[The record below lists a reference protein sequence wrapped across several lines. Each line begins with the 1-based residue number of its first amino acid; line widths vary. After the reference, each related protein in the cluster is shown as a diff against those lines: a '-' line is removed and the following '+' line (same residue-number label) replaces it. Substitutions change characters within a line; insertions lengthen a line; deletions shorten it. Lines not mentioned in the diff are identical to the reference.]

1 MEGSC
6 PLSEILNFS
15 SSEIKGWL
23 ENQTSPIF
31 ISFHTKAKK
40 LRDEMIRAL
49 ENLANASK
57 MLQESSRK
65 EIEEGNMKPYG
76 RARGLNKL
84 AHLFLERIR
93 QIEVPEQVSCASLLE
108 FARETQ
114 EAFVFTEVDVK
125 NWFPRI
131 SPFFAFDREE
141 FLTVF
146 GKAKESLKGIN
157 DLLTKECVKIKT
169 LEETFQHIDGLKT
182 LEEQLVNLNKQK
194 KKSEDEKALFE
205 KEIVETQ
212 QRMADLKSEGGISQL
227 DEIDMKIEALSM
239 EVKHSLQHLQ
249 KPFIKLQSLRLHGE
263 VSSLTPEEFNKLNR
277 YMENPFEALATEDA
291 DYPMLKQ
298 ILRKLTHVMSNGKL
312 KLKPDKERKAEQAID
327 KILNMNSLASL
338 HQKSIDA
345 TLRKKQLS
353 TSIKFAEIK
362 SIFSSLQESIEKIE
376 RRMESVEL
384 EKKTVEKV
392 YNETLEKIRNHKK
405 QIERNILSFMNR
417 IIRIE

>member
-1 MEGSC
+1 MEGNF
-6 PLSEILNFS
+6 PLSEILKFS
-15 SSEIKGWL
+15 SNEIKGWL
-23 ENQTSPIF
+23 ENQTNPTF
-31 ISFHTKAKK
+31 IPFHTKAKK
-40 LRDEMIRAL
+40 LRNDMIRAL

-57 MLQESSRK
+57 MLLESSRK

-93 QIEVPEQVSCASLLE
+93 RIEVPDQDSCKSLLE

-114 EAFVFTEVDVK
+114 EAFVVTDVDVK

-146 GKAKESLKGIN
+146 RKAKESLNEIN
-157 DLLTKECVKIKT
+157 NFLTKECGKIKI
-169 LEETFQHIDGLKT
+169 LEETFQLINELET
-182 LEEQLVNLNKQK
+182 LEEQLTNLSKQK

-212 QRMADLKSEGGISQL
+212 QRMADLKSEGGIGQL
-227 DEIDMKIEALSM
+227 DQIDMEIEALRM
-239 EVKHSLQHLQ
+239 EVKHSFQHLQ
-249 KPFIKLQSLRLHGE
+249 KPFIKLQVE
-263 VSSLTPEEFNKLNR
+263 VSSLTPEEFNKLNQ
-277 YMENPFEALATEDA
+277 YVENPFEALATEDA
-291 DYPMLKQ
+291 GYPMIKQ
-298 ILRKLTHVMSNGKL
+298 ILQKLTQLISNGKL
-312 KLKPDKERKAEQAID
+312 KLKPDKERKAEQAIN

-338 HQKSIDA
+338 HQKSIDVII
-345 TLRKKQLS
+345 RKKQLS
-353 TSIKFAEIK
+353 TSIKFTETK
-362 SIFSSLQESIEKIE
+362 SILLCLKESIEKLK
-376 RRMESVEL
+376 RRMENVES

-392 YNETLEKIRNHKK
+392 YNETVEKIGDHKK
-405 QIERNILSFMNR
+405 QIEKNILSFMNK

>member
-1 MEGSC
+1 MEGSS
-6 PLSEILNFS
+6 PLSEILKIS

-23 ENQTSPIF
+23 ENETSPIF
-31 ISFHTKAKK
+31 IPFHTKAKK

-49 ENLANASK
+49 ENLADASK
-57 MLQESSRK
+57 MLLESSRK
-65 EIEEGNMKPYG
+65 EIDEGNMKPYG
-76 RARGLNKL
+76 KARGLNKL

-93 QIEVPEQVSCASLLE
+93 QIEVPDQVSCDSLLE

-114 EAFVFTEVDVK
+114 KAFVVTEVDVK

-131 SPFFAFDREE
+131 SPFFAFDRGE

-146 GKAKESLKGIN
+146 GKAKESLKEIN
-157 DLLTKECVKIKT
+157 DLITKECVKIKT
-169 LEETFQHIDGLKT
+169 LEETFQLIDGLKKI
-182 LEEQLVNLNKQK
+182 EEQLANLSKQK

-227 DEIDMKIEALSM
+227 DQIDMEIEALSM

-249 KPFIKLQSLRLHGE
+249 KPFIKLQSLKLHDE
-263 VSSLTPEEFNKLNR
+263 VSDLTPIEFNKLNR
-277 YMENPFEALATEDA
+277 YVENPFEALATEDA
-291 DYPMLKQ
+291 DYPVLKQ
-298 ILRKLTHVMSNGKL
+298 ILQKITHSMSNGKL

-338 HQKSIDA
+338 HQKSIDVIM
-345 TLRKKQLS
+345 RKKQLS
-353 TSIKFAEIK
+353 TSIKFTETK
-362 SIFSSLQESIEKIE
+362 SILSSLQESIKKLE
-376 RRMESVEL
+376 RRTESVES
-384 EKKTVEKV
+384 EKKTVKKV

-405 QIERNILSFMNR
+405 QIERNILGFMNK

>member
-6 PLSEILNFS
+6 PLSEILKFS

-23 ENQTSPIF
+23 ENQTNPIL
-31 ISFHTKAKK
+31 IPFHTKAKK

-93 QIEVPEQVSCASLLE
+93 QIEVPDQVSCASLLE

-169 LEETFQHIDGLKT
+169 LEETFQLIDGLKT
-182 LEEQLVNLNKQK
+182 LEEQLVNLNKQR

-212 QRMADLKSEGGISQL
+212 QRMSDLKSEGGISQL
-227 DEIDMKIEALSM
+227 DEIDMEIEALSM

-249 KPFIKLQSLRLHGE
+249 KPFIKLHVE
-263 VSSLTPEEFNKLNR
+263 VSSLTPEEFNKLNW
-277 YMENPFEALATEDA
+277 YVENPFEALASEDA
-291 DYPMLKQ
+291 DYPMLKR
-298 ILRKLTHVMSNGKL
+298 ILQKLTHLMSNGKL

-338 HQKSIDA
+338 HQKSIDV
-345 TLRKKQLS
+345 TSRKKQLS
-353 TSIKFAEIK
+353 TSIKFAETK
-362 SIFSSLQESIEKIE
+362 STFLRFQENIEKLE

-392 YNETLEKIRNHKK
+392 YNETLEKIQNHKK